1 MAIEMLATWV
11 STVLRRTLAPVVR
24 DDQGQTMAEYGLIL
38 AGIAVVV
45 MAAIVVLGP
54 AIAQIFTDIAN
65 SL

>member
-1 MAIEMLATWV
+1 MAIEMLVTWM
-11 STVLRRTLAPVVR
+11 STVLRGALAPVR
-24 DDQGQTMAEYGLIL
+24 DDRGQTMAEDGLIL

-54 AIAQIFTDIAN
+54 AIAQIFTDVAN

>member
-1 MAIEMLATWV
+1 MAIGMLATWV
-11 STVLRRTLAPVVR
+11 SMVLRGTLAPVVR
-24 DDQGQTMAEYGLIL
+24 DDRGQTMAEYGLIL

>member
-1 MAIEMLATWV
+1 MAIEMLVTWM
-11 STVLRRTLAPVVR
+11 STVLRGALAPVR
-24 DDQGQTMAEYGLIL
+24 DDRSQTMAEYGLIL

-54 AIAQIFTDIAN
+54 AIAQIFTDVAN